1 MRRMAPWLLTLLLL
15 SASLSAA
22 ADLPLVEAVKQGN
35 KEAVRSLLNQHIDV
49 NMPQPDGTTALAWAA
64 ERADLEMAELLIRA
78 GANINAGNDYG
89 ATPLWLACTD
99 GNTAMVEKLLSAGA
113 NPNLRLLSGETPLM
127 AASEAGSTDAVKLL
141 LAHGADVNAKERRG
155 GQTALMWAVAE
166 RHAETA
172 RVLIERGADLN
183 ARSNSGFTALL
194 FAAQEGDAAV
204 ARTLLAAGA
213 DVNLGAEN
221 GTNPLLMAS
230 ANGQEPIVALLLD
243 KGANP
248 NAADHDGYTALH
260 YAANARNG
268 LESVKNLLAHG
279 ADPNARLIKDLSKGD
294 LNATPVGATPFF
306 LAAANRNV
314 AVMRLLASNGADPLL
329 PTTETLFLNAQ
340 NGFRLQVV
348 ANTTPL
354 IAAAGADRVRN
365 NYPEFTEDEEQNAIE
380 AVKLALVLGADVNA
394 ANDYGQ
400 TALHLAAYLK
410 ADKLVRFLI
419 ENGAKTE
426 VFDKFGQTPLS
437 IAARIIT
444 VGVKDSYDMS
454 PRRDNESTV
463 KVLLSMGAKPL
474 AASGVKV
481 YHEPVK

>member
-15 SASLSAA
+15 SASLSAG
-22 ADLPLVEAVKQGN
+22 ADLPLVQAVQQGN

-155 GQTALMWAVAE
+155 GTTALMWAVAE

-194 FAAQEGDAAV
+194 FAAQEGDAAA

-314 AVMRLLASNGADPLL
+314 AVMRLLASTGADPLL

-365 NYPEFTEDEEQNAIE
+365 NYPEFTENEEQNAIE
-380 AVKLALVLGADVNA
+380 AVKLALELGADVNA
-394 ANDYGQ
+394 ANDYDQ

-419 ENGAKTE
+419 ENRSEEYTSELK
-426 VFDKFGQTPLS
+426 
-437 IAARIIT
+437 
-444 VGVKDSYDMS
+444 
-454 PRRDNESTV
+454 
-463 KVLLSMGAKPL
+463 
-474 AASGVKV
+474 
-481 YHEPVK
+481 

>member
-1 MRRMAPWLLTLLLL
+1 MAPWFPTVLLL

-22 ADLPLVEAVKQGN
+22 ASDLSLVEAVKQGN
-35 KEAVRSLLNQHIDV
+35 KEAVRSLLNQRIDV
-49 NMPQPDGTTALAWAA
+49 NVAQPDGTTALAWAA

-78 GANINAGNDYG
+78 GANVNAANDYG

-99 GNTAMVEKLLSAGA
+99 ANPAMVEKLLSAGA
-113 NPNLRLLSGETPLM
+113 DPNLRLLSGETALM
-127 AASEAGSTDAVKLL
+127 AASETGSTDAVKLL
-141 LAHGADVNAKERRG
+141 LAHGADINAKETRG

-172 RVLIERGADLN
+172 KVLTERGADLN
-183 ARSNSGFTALL
+183 ARSNRGYTALL
-194 FAAQEGDAAV
+194 FAAQEGDTES

-213 DVNLGAEN
+213 NINLGAEN

-230 ANGQEPIVALLLD
+230 ASGQERMVALLLD

-260 YAANARNG
+260 YAASGRNKV
-268 LESVKNLLAHG
+268 ESVKNLLAHG
-279 ADPNARLIKDLSKGD
+279 ASPNARLIKDLSKGD

-314 AVMRLLASNGADPLL
+314 PVMRLLAASGADPLL
-329 PTTETLFLNAQ
+329 PTAETLFLNAQ

-365 NYPEFTEDEEQNAIE
+365 NYPEFTEDEEKNAIE
-380 AVKLALVLGADVNA
+380 AVKLALELGADINA
-394 ANDYGQ
+394 VNDYGQ

-410 ADKLVRFLI
+410 ADKLVQFLV
-419 ENGAKTE
+419 EKGAKTE
-426 VFDKFGQTPLS
+426 VFDNFGQTPLS

-444 VGVKDSYDMS
+444 VGVKESYDMS

-463 KVLLSMGAKPL
+463 KVLLNMGAKPL

-481 YHEPVK
+481 YQEPVR

>member
-1 MRRMAPWLLTLLLL
+1 MASLL
-15 SASLSAA
+15 SIACFAA
-22 ADLPLVEAVKQGN
+22 VRTDLPLLEAVKQGN
-35 KEAVRSLLNQHIDV
+35 KEAVRSLLNEHTDV
-49 NMPQPDGTTALAWAA
+49 NTPQPDGTTALAWAA

-78 GANINAGNDYG
+78 GAKVNAANDYG

-99 GNTAMVEKLLSAGA
+99 GNAAMVEKLLNAGA
-113 NPNLRLLSGETPLM
+113 DPNLRLLSGESPLM
-127 AASEAGSTDAVKLL
+127 AASEVGSTAAVRLL
-141 LAHGADVNAKERRG
+141 LEHGADVNAQETRG

-172 RVLIERGADLN
+172 KVLIEHGANLN
-183 ARSNSGFTALL
+183 ARSNRGYTALL
-194 FAAQEGDAAV
+194 FAAQEGDLES

-230 ANGQEPIVALLLD
+230 ANGQERMISLLLD
-243 KGANP
+243 NGANS

-260 YAANARNG
+260 YAAMARNR
-268 LESVKNLLAHG
+268 LEPVKNLLAHG
-279 ADPNARLIKDLSKGD
+279 ANPNARLIKDPSKGD

-306 LAAANRNV
+306 LAASNRNV
-314 AVMRLLASNGADPLL
+314 AVMRLLASSGADPLL
-329 PTTETLFLNAQ
+329 STTETLFLNAQ

-348 ANTTPL
+348 ANTSPL

-365 NYPEFTEDEEQNAIE
+365 NYPEFTEDEEKNAID
-380 AVKLALVLGADVNA
+380 AVKLALELGSDVNA

-410 ADKLVRFLI
+410 ADKFVRFLI

-426 VFDKFGQTPLS
+426 LFDKFGQTPLS

-444 VGVKDSYDMS
+444 VDVRDSYDMS

-463 KVLLSMGAKPL
+463 KVLLSMGATPL
-474 AASGVKV
+474 AASGVQV